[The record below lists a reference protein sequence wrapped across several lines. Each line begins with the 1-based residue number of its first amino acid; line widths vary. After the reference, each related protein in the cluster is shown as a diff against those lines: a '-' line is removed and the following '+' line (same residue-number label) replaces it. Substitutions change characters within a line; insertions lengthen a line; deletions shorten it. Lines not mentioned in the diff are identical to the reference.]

1 MINEIKEIKEHEK
14 ELKKMKNKRMEIA
27 TRHFRGQEN
36 RQTSSRIVR
45 IIGHKKVFIFAL
57 TKAIMKFLLY

>member
-1 MINEIKEIKEHEK
+1 MLNEIKAIKEHEEEIEKKCGTK
-14 ELKKMKNKRMEIA
+14 ENFLQEIA

-45 IIGHKKVFIFAL
+45 IIGGKKRSI
-57 TKAIMKFLLY
+57 KKFFLSSH